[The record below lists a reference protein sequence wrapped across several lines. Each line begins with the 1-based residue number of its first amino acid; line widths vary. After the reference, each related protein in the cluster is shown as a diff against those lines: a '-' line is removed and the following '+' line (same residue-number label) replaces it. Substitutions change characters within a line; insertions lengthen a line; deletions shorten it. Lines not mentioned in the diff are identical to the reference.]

1 MPGLGQR
8 KAARMAQHMRM
19 DAEAEPSR
27 HAGAGN
33 QLVDAVAGE
42 GFAALGDKDRTIPVQ
57 AAQSPQLIASNGM
70 RGRLAV
76 LGPADV
82 ELMGRKIDGA
92 PIQGARLRNPQPMPV
107 HDKDQRRIPRAPPG
121 AIRALG
127 KNVVRTRVYGRT
139 REARNIVSAARGRAF
154 SGQARAATSSF
165 ISPDHLDWYSDVAL
179 ELWAMAE
186 PTEGVPRKVT
196 EMEPVAVFIRHLVWG
211 PLVFHAGMTNDELPT
226 LKEQCAEI
234 LPRAGARLKENGCD
248 WHNVVRVSF
257 MLHKSEK
264 PQSVLDIASAIV
276 PVPLENAEIE
286 LVEGYSTPGKL
297 VEIEVTATR

>member
-1 MPGLGQR
+1 MRKRIYNWQGQR
-8 KAARMAQHMRM
+8 FAYIWL
-19 DAEAEPSR
+19 EGEPGQSLEKQSQGLFDR
-27 HAGAGN
+27 AGPELASLG
-33 QLVDAVAGE
+33 L
-42 GFAALGDKDRTIPVQ
+42 ALDR
-57 AAQSPQLIASNGM
+57 
-70 RGRLAV
+70 
-76 LGPADV
+76 
-82 ELMGRKIDGA
+82 
-92 PIQGARLRNPQPMPV
+92 
-107 HDKDQRRIPRAPPG
+107 
-121 AIRALG
+121 
-127 KNVVRTRVYGRT
+127 NVVRTRVYGRT
-139 REARNIVSAARGRAF
+139 RDARNIVSAARGRAF

-165 ISPDHLDWYSDVAL
+165 ISPDHLDWYSDVAV
-179 ELWAMAE
+179 ELWAMAA
-186 PTEGVPRKVT
+186 PTEGVPSRVT

-211 PLVFHAGMTNDELPT
+211 PMVFHAGMTNDELPT

-297 VEIEVTATR
+297 VEIEVTARR

>member
-1 MPGLGQR
+1 MRKRIYNWQGQR
-8 KAARMAQHMRM
+8 FGYIWL
-19 DAEAEPSR
+19 EGEPGQSLEKQSQGLFDR
-27 HAGAGN
+27 AGPELASLG
-33 QLVDAVAGE
+33 L
-42 GFAALGDKDRTIPVQ
+42 ALD
-57 AAQSPQLIASNGM
+57 
-70 RGRLAV
+70 
-76 LGPADV
+76 
-82 ELMGRKIDGA
+82 
-92 PIQGARLRNPQPMPV
+92 
-107 HDKDQRRIPRAPPG
+107 
-121 AIRALG
+121 

-139 REARNIVSAARGRAF
+139 RDARNIVSAARGRAF

-179 ELWAMAE
+179 ELWAMAA
-186 PTEGVPRKVT
+186 PTE
-196 EMEPVAVFIRHLVWG
+196 
-211 PLVFHAGMTNDELPT
+211 LVFHAGMTNDELPT

-297 VEIEVTATR
+297 VEIEVTARR

>member
-1 MPGLGQR
+1 M
-8 KAARMAQHMRM
+8 AA
-19 DAEAEPSR
+19 
-27 HAGAGN
+27 
-33 QLVDAVAGE
+33 
-42 GFAALGDKDRTIPVQ
+42 
-57 AAQSPQLIASNGM
+57 
-70 RGRLAV
+70 
-76 LGPADV
+76 
-82 ELMGRKIDGA
+82 
-92 PIQGARLRNPQPMPV
+92 
-107 HDKDQRRIPRAPPG
+107 
-121 AIRALG
+121 
-127 KNVVRTRVYGRT
+127 
-139 REARNIVSAARGRAF
+139 
-154 SGQARAATSSF
+154 
-165 ISPDHLDWYSDVAL
+165 
-179 ELWAMAE
+179 

-196 EMEPVAVFIRHLVWG
+196 EMEPPAVFIRHLVWG

-297 VEIEVTATR
+297 VEIEVTARRQEQHLESGDNAAGYGGPRAGPRPRRGRRARHGGGPASP